1 MLDAKQWRTLDPYYA
16 REQQKY
22 GDNPL
27 PSREFILHW
36 LEAQGKLL
44 TFAQIARAFDM
55 DKEEG
60 EKLQFRLKAMLGA
73 GQLMCNRQGRFGVA
87 RKMDLIAGFVVAHQE
102 GYGFFSPENG
112 DPDGFI
118 PPKYMAELMHGDKIL
133 ARVKDTDERGRKDYA
148 PVEI

>member
-44 TFAQIARAFDM
+44 TFAQIARAFYM

-73 GQLMCNRQGRFGVA
+73 GDSVLPA
-87 RKMDLIAGFVVAHQE
+87 KWI
-102 GYGFFSPENG
+102 
-112 DPDGFI
+112 
-118 PPKYMAELMHGDKIL
+118 
-133 ARVKDTDERGRKDYA
+133 
-148 PVEI
+148 